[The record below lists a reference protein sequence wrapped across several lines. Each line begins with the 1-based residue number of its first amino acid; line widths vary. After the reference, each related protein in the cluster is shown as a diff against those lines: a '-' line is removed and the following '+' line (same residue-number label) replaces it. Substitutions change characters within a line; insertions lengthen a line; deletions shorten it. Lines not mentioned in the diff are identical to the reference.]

1 MMESL
6 YELIKQ
12 AEQAKTVGELRVCH
26 DELARRLRLA
36 LQWERLEPLSH
47 IVSDA
52 HDVLMKR
59 AFQLA
64 EEETLRAAVGIR
76 PRKWC
81 WYVMGS
87 LGRREPTIWTDQD
100 HGILFECGE
109 HAETE
114 CYEFVRHVAAIGT
127 NYLYEIGYP
136 YCPGYVMATN
146 KRWGQSLHDWENQS
160 KAYIRDRLPNDIR
173 FLFIAID
180 MRPIYGDSQLV
191 IDSRKA
197 LFDWIHREP
206 QLLRQMG
213 EHVMFPAVPLGWFN
227 NVQTER
233 WGTYSG
239 SIHMKHSGYVQIV
252 NSLKWLSC
260 FANISAATTLERW
273 REITNQ
279 ALLPFPL
286 AKEAKDALSVY
297 YYVRLKYATEAG
309 ADRDYVLWRALEAN
323 EQKWLKKAM
332 RTAKRLQQFVAR
344 QAGGK

>member
-12 AEQAKTVGELRVCH
+12 MEQTKTIGELRVCH
-26 DELARRLRLA
+26 YELARRLRLV
-36 LQWERLEPLSH
+36 LRWERLESLSH

-59 AFQLA
+59 AFQFA
-64 EEETLRAAVGIR
+64 EEETLRAAVGLR

-100 HGILFECGE
+100 NGILFECGE
-109 HAETE
+109 HEEKE
-114 CYEFVRHVAAIGT
+114 CYEFVRHVAAVGT
-127 NYLYEIGYP
+127 NFLYEIGYP

-146 KRWGQSLHDWENQS
+146 KRWGQSLHDWENQI
-160 KAYIRDRLPNDIR
+160 KAYIRDSLPNDIR

-180 MRPIYGDSQLV
+180 MRPIYGNSQLV
-191 IDSRKA
+191 IDRRQA

-206 QLLRQMG
+206 QLLRRMG
-213 EHVMFPAVPLGWFN
+213 EHVMFPTVPLGWFN
-227 NVQTER
+227 NVQIER
-233 WGTYSG
+233 WGAYSG
-239 SIHMKHSGYVQIV
+239 AIHMKHGGYVQII

-273 REITNQ
+273 REITNHE
-279 ALLPFPL
+279 LLPLPL
-286 AKEAKDALSVY
+286 AKEAKEALSIY

-309 ADRDYVLWRALEAN
+309 TDRDYVLWRTLEAN

-332 RTAKRLQQFVAR
+332 KTAKRLQRFIAR